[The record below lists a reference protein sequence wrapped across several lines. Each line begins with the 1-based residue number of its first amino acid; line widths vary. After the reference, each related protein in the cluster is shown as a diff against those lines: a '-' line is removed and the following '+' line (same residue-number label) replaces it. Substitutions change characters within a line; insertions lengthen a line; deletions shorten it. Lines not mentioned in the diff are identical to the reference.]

1 MSEIG
6 VEGEGD
12 NTVRILRWGEV
23 SAGEVWKYM
32 YRHCN
37 IIKEGV
43 SLGFL
48 EKIEIYGVT

>member
-12 NTVRILRWGEV
+12 NTVRILRWGEG